1 MVDEHEETPA
11 TTDMGEHLR
20 TWRLFIS
27 VVKWNLIGAGVLML
41 FLLMFRTHS

>member
-1 MVDEHEETPA
+1 MVDEHSEKPA
-11 TTDMGEHLR
+11 TTDMAEHLR

-41 FLLMFRTHS
+41 YLLMFHTHA